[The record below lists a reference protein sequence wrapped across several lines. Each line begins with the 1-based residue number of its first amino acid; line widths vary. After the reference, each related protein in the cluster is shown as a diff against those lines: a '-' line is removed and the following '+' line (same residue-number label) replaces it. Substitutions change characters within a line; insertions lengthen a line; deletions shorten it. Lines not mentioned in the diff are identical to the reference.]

1 MPWDSSVES
10 NVDINSENIFDEFTD
25 SQDIKTELEKND
37 KNNEKD
43 VYYYMKKI
51 SSFLLSI
58 NIVLFLLVISCFW
71 YIYIQN
77 NKEKTEYSFLNP
89 ICSLFLGSETIY
101 PGTCYWVTP
110 SLQEYTSKLDKIWL
124 EQSKLILPLLGDT
137 YSLENY
143 NLSKKVDFLL
153 NKWKTRLKPLE
164 ILSEFDKM
172 KDLFSSTDKSEITCY
187 DILIIEDIISMSCDS
202 FSSDWNTDIL
212 RVENTLLQTVRWG
225 GTSISKASSFL
236 NFLEKYS
243 LTPFTIIEKPE
254 FYSSETFQSW
264 PYTRKTSFEFS
275 LRYSAQ
281 TSLEIN

>member
-1 MPWDSSVES
+1 
-10 NVDINSENIFDEFTD
+10 
-25 SQDIKTELEKND
+25 
-37 KNNEKD
+37 
-43 VYYYMKKI
+43 
-51 SSFLLSI
+51 
-58 NIVLFLLVISCFW
+58 
-71 YIYIQN
+71 
-77 NKEKTEYSFLNP
+77 
-89 ICSLFLGSETIY
+89 
-101 PGTCYWVTP
+101 
-110 SLQEYTSKLDKIWL
+110 
-124 EQSKLILPLLGDT
+124 
-137 YSLENY
+137 
-143 NLSKKVDFLL
+143 
-153 NKWKTRLKPLE
+153 
-164 ILSEFDKM
+164 
-172 KDLFSSTDKSEITCY
+172 
-187 DILIIEDIISMSCDS
+187 MSCDS